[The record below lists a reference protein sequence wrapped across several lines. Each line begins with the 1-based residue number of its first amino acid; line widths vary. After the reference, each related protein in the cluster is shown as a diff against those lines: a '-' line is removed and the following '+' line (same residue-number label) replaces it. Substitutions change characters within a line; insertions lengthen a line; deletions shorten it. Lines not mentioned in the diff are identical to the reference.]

1 MGRFSKLN
9 LPTIVIFVLGL
20 FFCGLIVNYALT
32 NGNIY
37 EGLCINGYCGL
48 NLEGGGGESGWP
60 IPSTPAP
67 STSAPSTLAPTTT
80 SPGLSANLISA
91 NVSNVTFGSPNSSQG
106 TVPMNFTLNM
116 QMSNS
121 WSTNSSCSSN
131 KANNYQF
138 ILSVNG
144 STTTGGGYISPIS
157 TTTSLNGNTGQ
168 ITMQLNFTSN
178 AWINQFSIGPTPCIL
193 AISDNDGPNTPTQCT
208 IDANN
213 STTNFQPA
221 GINVNFTATYPPPPP
236 ATTPPATTPPATTPP
251 ATTPP
256 ATTPPATTVTVT
268 PAPTVTVT
276 PAPTVTV
283 TPAPTVTVTTPPA
296 STPGPNTPGPNTPG
310 PNTPGPNTPGPN
322 TPGPNTPGPNTL
334 VLTIASGKNSGRN
347 GQIATPTP
355 TSTISSNTFKYTVI
369 QNTNTLSY

>member
-236 ATTPPATTPPATTPP
+236 ATTPPATT
-251 ATTPP
+251 
-256 ATTPPATTVTVT
+256 
-268 PAPTVTVT
+268 
-276 PAPTVTV
+276 VTV

-296 STPGPNTPGPNTPG
+296 STPGPNTPGPNTPGPNTPGPNTPG